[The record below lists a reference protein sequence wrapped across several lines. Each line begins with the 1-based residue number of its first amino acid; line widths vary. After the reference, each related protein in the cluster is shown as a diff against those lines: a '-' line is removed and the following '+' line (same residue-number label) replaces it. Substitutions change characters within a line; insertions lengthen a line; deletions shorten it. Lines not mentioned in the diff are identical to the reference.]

1 MNLAKLKSNRKKIA
15 ELKAEN
21 KELSANLYRGLAE
34 TQEAID
40 FNTDWI
46 GSMELAND
54 AYTKTIKRMYR

>member
-21 KELSANLYRGLAE
+21 NELSANLYRGIPE

-40 FNTDWI
+40 FNIDWI

-54 AYTKTIKRMYR
+54 AYTKMIERIYG